1 VTHPTHDLGAYALGG
16 LDAEEEAAVREHLAR
31 CSSCRDQHAR
41 LAALRPLLDLAE
53 EAPERPALEAP
64 SPLLEEAVLAGFAER
79 GGATKRGGR
88 LNRGGRAKRSGS
100 GAPSGAAARGGF
112 AGRWRVALPSAL
124 AGAALAVAVLALAG
138 VFGGDGSGDRP
149 STTVELRGDAGSAR
163 AVIEAAEA
171 GTVIE
176 LEARLPPS
184 GRREHYDVFMVSGDY
199 RISAGSFR
207 VGADGRVTV
216 ELACGGPPEVYDTI
230 EIRQDDRAVLKS
242 ALPA

>member
-1 VTHPTHDLGAYALGG
+1 MTHPTHDLGAYALGG
-16 LDAEEEAAVREHLAR
+16 LDAEEEAEVREHLAR
-31 CSSCRDQHAR
+31 CSACRDEHAR

-53 EAPERPALEAP
+53 ETPERPPLEAP
-64 SPLLEEAVLAGFAER
+64 SPLLEEVVLAGFAER
-79 GGATKRGGR
+79 SAPLK
-88 LNRGGRAKRSGS
+88 RGGRAKRGGGGARSGS
-100 GAPSGAAARGGF
+100 SLRGGF

-138 VFGGDGSGDRP
+138 VFGGDESGDRP

-171 GTVIE
+171 GTAIE
-176 LEARLPPS
+176 LDARLPPS

-216 ELACGGPPEVYDTI
+216 ELACGGPPEVYDSI